1 MKKFIAHVVLTFV
14 LLLGLSNNLI
24 AQYAIQGNVYYHDDL
39 SKPMSNTTVFLKTT
53 SGTLVAT
60 APTDAMG
67 YYSFL
72 NIAAGTYKLTAVPS
86 LLAGG
91 VNLEDSYLI
100 LLHLFGLYNLTPIQ
114 FLAADVNG
122 SGTVTWSDYF
132 TIVFGW
138 FVYGYPFPAG
148 DWQCISTTVVAGLKE
163 GSKINVTSTGDI
175 NGTWS
180 PNITKG
186 TEPLN
191 MISYQS
197 QVKAKA
203 GQLVQIPI
211 YAETATN
218 LNGFA
223 FSLAYPTQFATI
235 KDVISDYGKVEFQ
248 ANYGEL
254 RLVWS
259 DETAKGITPNPNKPL
274 FSVVAQLN
282 DEFNENDEF
291 ILTILNENQMLGQ
304 NGKLITDY
312 KLKSNA
318 VIWSNMNENALSIL
332 PNPVNDQSVISL
344 SLNTASNVQF
354 DIINAAGQV
363 VTSVINSQL
372 SAGIHTIS
380 LEDLPKNGL
389 YFYRCT
395 INNSQQDVLT
405 GKILVKK

>member
-1 MKKFIAHVVLTFV
+1 MKKFITHVVLSFV
-14 LLLGLSNNLI
+14 LLLGLSNNLF

-39 SKPMSNTTVFLKTT
+39 TKPMSNTTVFLKTT
-53 SGTLVAT
+53 SGTLVAST
-60 APTDAMG
+60 PTDALG
-67 YYSFL
+67 YYSFS

-100 LLHLFGLYNLTPIQ
+100 LLHLLGLYNLSPIQ
-114 FLAADVNG
+114 FLAADVNA

-148 DWQCISTTVVAGLKE
+148 DWQCIGATVVAGLKE

-186 TEPLN
+186 SEPLN
-191 MISYQS
+191 MISYQN

-203 GQLVQIPI
+203 GQLVQIPVF
-211 YAETATN
+211 AETTAN

-223 FSLAYPTQFATI
+223 FSLAYPAQFASI
-235 KDVISDYGKVEFQ
+235 EDVLSEHGKVEFQ
-248 ANYGEL
+248 ANNGEL
-254 RLVWS
+254 RLVWN
-259 DETAKGITPNPNKPL
+259 DETAKGITPNSNKPL
-274 FSVVAQLN
+274 FNVVARLS
-282 DEFNENDEF
+282 DDFTENDE
-291 ILTILNENQMLGQ
+291 IVLTILNENQMLGQ
-304 NGKLITDY
+304 DGKLIADY
-312 KLKSNA
+312 NLKSSA
-318 VIWSNMNENALSIL
+318 VIWSNMVDNSLSIL
-332 PNPVNDQSVISL
+332 PNPVNYQSVISL

-363 VTSVINSQL
+363 VTSLINSQL

-380 LEDLPKNGL
+380 FEELPINGL

-395 INNSQQDVLT
+395 INNSQKEILT